1 MCVYVFFTEVQSIY
15 NVAPNSAIQ
24 QNDCYTHIYIFY
36 ILFHYGLLNTV
47 PELYIKTLLLIIIL
61 WIYQPQTPSLL
72 LSLPPH
78 FSLATTSLFSMSV
91 GLFSFVGM
99 FISTVF

>member
-1 MCVYVFFTEVQSIY
+1 MIVI
-15 NVAPNSAIQ
+15 
-24 QNDCYTHIYIFY
+24 HIYTFFFY
-36 ILFHYGLLNTV
+36 ILFHYCLLNTV
-47 PELYIKTLLLIIIL
+47 PELYIKTLLFIIIL